1 MSALF
6 VLLKVVSY
14 SWFRY
19 FCFFF
24 FSSLDFA
31 IRSFIFSCFSFHSF
45 LPVCTLNFIMLC
57 FNFIMLFLVPFWWC
71 CSFLS
76 KLLFLPFSI
85 LLLFVPVQSYYLF
98 LFNVTKILLFF
109 FSLFFSTLHF
119 QLHSALFQLHNAL
132 SCSFLALL
140 FIPLQTTLLLLFVP
154 YSILVVV
161 HSCAELLFVPLQCC
175 YNSLLFSTISC
186 PHSTILL
193 LTTILFTL
201 FQVCVV
207 VPSSY
212 VALLL
217 LQHCCSLLS
226 TYSFLSFFLV

>member
-14 SWFRY
+14 NCFRY
-19 FCFFF
+19 FCFVLFLFF
-24 FSSLDFA
+24 FFRFSHDFA

-45 LPVCTLNFIMLC
+45 LPVCTFNFIMLC

-76 KLLFLPFSI
+76 KLLLLLFLPFSI

-98 LFNVTKILLFF
+98 LFNVTTILLFF

-140 FIPLQTTLLLLFVP
+140 FIPVQSYYLFLFNVATIH
-154 YSILVVV
+154 SSSALFLV
-161 HSCAELLFVPLQCC
+161 LIRQ
-175 YNSLLFSTISC
+175 Y
-186 PHSTILL
+186 
-193 LTTILFTL
+193 
-201 FQVCVV
+201 
-207 VPSSY
+207 
-212 VALLL
+212 
-217 LQHCCSLLS
+217 CCSL
-226 TYSFLSFFLV
+226 

>member
-1 MSALF
+1 
-6 VLLKVVSY
+6 
-14 SWFRY
+14 
-19 FCFFF
+19 
-24 FSSLDFA
+24 
-31 IRSFIFSCFSFHSF
+31 
-45 LPVCTLNFIMLC
+45 MLC

-76 KLLFLPFSI
+76 KLLLLLFLPFSI

-98 LFNVTKILLFF
+98 LFNVTTILLFF

-132 SCSFLALL
+132 SCSFLAFL

-154 YSILVVV
+154 FSILVVV

-186 PHSTILL
+186 PYSTILL
-193 LTTILFTL
+193 LTIILFTL

-207 VPSSY
+207 VPSTY

-226 TYSFLSFFLV
+226 T